1 MYKII
6 KGEVR
11 KVRKGGSGEREIFFL
26 FFFVFFLFFF
36 VVFLATASTRAQ
48 VSNHTS

>member
-11 KVRKGGSGEREIFFL
+11 KVRKGRGGSGEMD
-26 FFFVFFLFFF
+26 FFFF
-36 VVFLATASTRAQ
+36 FLATASTRAQ